1 MKSKEA
7 SMKKLLVIIALLCIC
22 PISYAQSLER
32 FINKYKEASG
42 ASYIVLNKDHHFND
56 VSEGMG
62 IPKETQ
68 QVISGTLRV
77 AGIEEM
83 VALRLDSCA
92 ESVRKMFVEHVGDAI
107 PTEYTLLSEKGVR
120 SVHMS
125 NSDTEYAYMLIVNAE
140 APGLT
145 LLYVT
150 NAFVRAVMN
159 EEGTGI
165 DLDKFEQYVERTLES
180 LEESLQSSGEQLR
193 EGLKRWEKRIRKRIE
208 EWENATLEVYAI

>member
-1 MKSKEA
+1 
-7 SMKKLLVIIALLCIC
+7 MKKFLVIIALLCIC
-22 PISYAQSLER
+22 SISNAQSLER
-32 FINKYKEASG
+32 FINKYKEVSG
-42 ASYIVLNKDHHFND
+42 ASYIVLNKDYHFND

-62 IPKETQ
+62 ISKANQ
-68 QVISGTLRV
+68 QIISGTLRV

-92 ESVRKMFVEHVGDAI
+92 ESVRRLFVEHVGDAI
-107 PTEYTLLSEKGVR
+107 PVEYTLLSEKSER

-125 NSDTEYAYMLIVNAE
+125 NSDADYAYMLVVNTE

-165 DLDKFEQYVERTLES
+165 DLDKFERYVEHMLEALEGS
-180 LEESLQSSGEQLR
+180 LHGSGEQLK
-193 EGLKRWEKRIRKRIE
+193 EGFRRWEKRIRKRIE